1 MLSYVMSFPP
11 LYSLKYF
18 GYIYD
23 WFYVFQKSVVKCRLC
38 INVQQSNKTQKDKN
52 NFFFNEKKSH
62 LQVFAVGLNQNEN
75 VKILKDSQN
84 QWCSHETVFDGEV
97 LKNIH
102 KNEND
107 NV

>member
-1 MLSYVMSFPP
+1 M
-11 LYSLKYF
+11 KRKA
-18 GYIYD
+18 IYK
-23 WFYVFQKSVVKCRLC
+23 F
-38 INVQQSNKTQKDKN
+38 
-52 NFFFNEKKSH
+52 
-62 LQVFAVGLNQNEN
+62 FAVGLNQNEN

>member
-1 MLSYVMSFPP
+1 MYNNQI
-11 LYSLKYF
+11 KH
-18 GYIYD
+18 
-23 WFYVFQKSVVKCRLC
+23 K
-38 INVQQSNKTQKDKN
+38 KTKTI
-52 NFFFNEKKSH
+52 FFNEKKSH
-62 LQVFAVGLNQNEN
+62 LQVFAFGLNQNEN